1 MESLVRTERC
11 IVIEVYATGLKPI
24 IGFACLTSPNTV
36 LGSERPPLSRLVLL
50 VGHLGGRAGY
60 SPLVLPLSAGEHFLD
75 RSIDI
80 LLKEAYSVGME
91 VL

>member
-1 MESLVRTERC
+1 MTG
-11 IVIEVYATGLKPI
+11 VYTTCSQCHCLLTTGVHAT
-24 IGFACLTSPNTV
+24 ASPNTV

-50 VGHLGGRAGY
+50 VGHLGGRAGH
-60 SPLVLPLSAGEHFLD
+60 SLLVLPLSAGEHFLD